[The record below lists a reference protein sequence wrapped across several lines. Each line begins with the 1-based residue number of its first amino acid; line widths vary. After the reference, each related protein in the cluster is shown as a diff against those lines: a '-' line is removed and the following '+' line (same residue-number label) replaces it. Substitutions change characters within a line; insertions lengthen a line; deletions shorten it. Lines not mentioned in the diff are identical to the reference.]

1 MSMYKIEFF
10 YSYLNT
16 MTRQHDQSATQLISH
31 DSIHYFP
38 SEMWS
43 NLFKQSITRLVAY
56 CAFIIYN
63 IILYSIWFTTCIRY
77 TNREN
82 TIHNNEII
90 SRRAGWQTQ
99 YNCTFSQLV
108 NYSSSY
114 YYLVQYQ
121 IEYDDQIDI
130 RAQRVCFDENP
141 ACFNLT
147 TRSYSICFLRW
158 VNSKVL
164 FDIRHNNSDL
174 GCDSYYYV
182 NANYHQ
188 FNNCYPQITLKTS
201 PTKSQRA
208 AFLFPYI
215 IVNGM
220 LLMFVYITIDYIAY
234 IKRLA
239 TNKFIQFM
247 IILTLQTVA
256 FIVISIAFTP
266 KYIG

>member
-1 MSMYKIEFF
+1 M
-10 YSYLNT
+10 
-16 MTRQHDQSATQLISH
+16 TQLIQH
-31 DSIHYFP
+31 GATRDSS
-38 SEMWS
+38 SES
-43 NLFKQSITRLVAY
+43 CSDPLHRTLVKYVAY
-56 CAFIIYN
+56 FALIIY
-63 IILYSIWFTTCIRY
+63 IIITYSIWFTTCIRY

-121 IEYDDQIDI
+121 IKYDDQIDI

-164 FDIRHNNSDL
+164 FDIRHNNTDL

-182 NANYHQ
+182 NATYHQ

-201 PTKSQRA
+201 PTKSQRT

-215 IVNGM
+215 LINGM
-220 LLMFVYITIDYIAY
+220 LLVTSHLLIDYIYY
-234 IKRLA
+234 IKRQT
-239 TNKFIQFM
+239 TNNFLQFM
-247 IILTLQTVA
+247 IILILQNIIMTIIA
-256 FIVISIAFTP
+256 FEFTP